1 MTPEQLLGEE
11 YDHMVDF
18 WAYGVLLYVLMTKNY
33 PYKPQKNY
41 KKMFKKEPK
50 FDEEVM
56 KDYSKELVDFVK
68 KLLAINP
75 SERLGSKEGA

>member
-18 WAYGVLLYVLMTKNY
+18 WAYGVLLYVLMTKHY
-33 PYKPQKNY
+33 PFKPQKNY
-41 KKMFKKEPK
+41 KKMFTKEPK

-56 KDYSKELVDFVK
+56 KHYSKELVDFVK
-68 KLLAINP
+68 
-75 SERLGSKEGA
+75 